1 MKNKKGFTIIEV
13 IIFIVIASVGFL
25 ILSATYTSVLEY
37 NATGENLSVATSLC
51 EGMMEEILDTH
62 SFDTIANV
70 SQTAFASPFGSYTY
84 QVNWYYVHPVNLK
97 ENAGVVTDYK
107 VVKVIVD
114 HGCIEPVQLTTLMVN
129 Y

>member
-1 MKNKKGFTIIEV
+1 MKNKNGFTIIEV

-51 EGMMEEILDTH
+51 EGKMEEVLDTH

-70 SQTAFASPFGSYTY
+70 AQTAFASPFGSYTY
-84 QVNWYYVHPVNLK
+84 QVAWIYVNPTNLQVD
-97 ENAGVVTDYK
+97 AGTPTDYK
-107 VVKVIVD
+107 IVDVIVD

>member
-13 IIFIVIASVGFL
+13 IIFIVIASIGFL
-25 ILSATYTSVLEY
+25 ALSATYTSVLEY
-37 NATGENLSVATSLC
+37 NSTGENLSVATSLC
-51 EGMMEEILDTH
+51 EGKMEEVLDTH

-70 SQTAFASPFGSYTY
+70 AQTAFASPFGSYTY
-84 QVNWYYVHPVNLK
+84 QVAWYYVHPTNLK

-107 VVKVIVD
+107 VVQVIVD
-114 HGCIEPVQLTTLMVN
+114 HGCIEPVKLTTLMVN

>member
-1 MKNKKGFTIIEV
+1 MKNKNGFTIIEV
-13 IIFIVIASVGFL
+13 IIFIVVASVGFL

-51 EGMMEEILDTH
+51 EGKMEEVLDTY

-70 SQTAFASPFGSYTY
+70 AQTAFASPFGGYTY
-84 QVNWYYVHPVNLK
+84 QVAWMYVNPTNLQVD
-97 ENAGVVTDYK
+97 AGTPTDYK
-107 VVKVIVD
+107 IVDVIVD
-114 HGCIEPVQLTTLMVN
+114 HGCIEPVHITTLMVN